1 METKHISLGHIGVVA
16 AVEARACD
24 KCCYRTSG
32 DPTLSPVING
42 THLLNGTD
50 IIPVTRDEVGYN
62 AITSGALYLPCS
74 MSYIT
79 NVVYYRP
86 ESASTSN
93 HPNML
98 FFLLP
103 LLVLACVVRR

>member
-16 AVEARACD
+16 AVEVHACD
-24 KCCYRTSG
+24 NCCYRTYG
-32 DPTLSPVING
+32 DPTRSPVING

-50 IIPVTRDEVGYN
+50 IVPVTRGEVGYS
-62 AITSGALYLPCS
+62 ATTGGALYLPCS

-79 NVVYYRP
+79 NVVYYRA

-93 HPNML
+93 LPNML
-98 FFLLP
+98 VLLLP
-103 LLVLACVVRR
+103 LLVLAFVVRR